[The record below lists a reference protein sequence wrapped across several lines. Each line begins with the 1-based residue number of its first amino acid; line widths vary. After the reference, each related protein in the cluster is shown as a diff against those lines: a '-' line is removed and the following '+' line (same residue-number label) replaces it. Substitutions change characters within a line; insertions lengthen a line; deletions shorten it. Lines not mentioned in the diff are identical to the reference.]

1 MRFLNEECSWN
12 LLQNKVFEQQSSPVE
27 LERLGRMIAKSCG
40 EQQSSPAELERIGRM
55 IAKSCGGLPLAIDV
69 AAGILAKV
77 DRTQY
82 HWRKIA
88 KNISLS
94 VATNDDQFSKILTL
108 SYDHLPCHLKACF
121 LCMGGFPEDYNIPVS
136 KLTKLWVAEGFL
148 KPNGPKSLEELAEEC
163 LEDLVKRNLVLN
175 IRRRSN
181 GKIKFCGLHDL
192 LRDLCIRKAEEEE
205 FLHVIN
211 LSVRSIPNQRRL
223 SIHSD
228 LSREFEEKHLDHVIK
243 TSLSGAT
250 RRRSKI
256 SRFLDA
262 ISGFAVKDA
271 SASTIHSTSTIRS
284 ILLFVRYSMSLSFI
298 VSYRLLRILDFSEA
312 ILDFIPRELTL
323 LVHLRFL
330 AFTYWDSEQKLM
342 LHPSIS
348 KLQNLQTLIIRLYAS
363 EALVLPFQVWKLPQL
378 RHLIFSKR
386 TILPIPLAVR
396 IGLQVPVLENLQ
408 TLCGVKNFRFT
419 SKAIEM
425 IPNLKKLKVSYIGL
439 SRENWQ
445 EYCLQNLI
453 RLHQLETLNFTF
465 EPISWCWQ
473 DTFPVIFALP
483 RILKKLTLSGCNI
496 PWRHMVIIGML
507 PNLEVL
513 KLRNSAFTGREWECT
528 EGEFPRLKY
537 LLMEGLNL
545 ERWLVESSH
554 FPCLVHLIIKACWKL
569 EEIRCQIGDIPTL
582 QLIEVGPGSKFAADS
597 VVLIHDERRS
607 LGNDLLHIRIHS

>member
-1 MRFLNEECSWN
+1 M
-12 LLQNKVFEQQSSPVE
+12 
-27 LERLGRMIAKSCG
+27 
-40 EQQSSPAELERIGRM
+40 
-55 IAKSCGGLPLAIDV
+55 
-69 AAGILAKV
+69 
-77 DRTQY
+77 
-82 HWRKIA
+82 
-88 KNISLS
+88 
-94 VATNDDQFSKILTL
+94 
-108 SYDHLPCHLKACF
+108 
-121 LCMGGFPEDYNIPVS
+121 
-136 KLTKLWVAEGFL
+136 
-148 KPNGPKSLEELAEEC
+148 
-163 LEDLVKRNLVLN
+163 
-175 IRRRSN
+175 
-181 GKIKFCGLHDL
+181 
-192 LRDLCIRKAEEEE
+192 
-205 FLHVIN
+205 
-211 LSVRSIPNQRRL
+211 PNQRRL

-228 LSREFEEKHLDHVIK
+228 LSREFEEKHLDIVIK

-284 ILLFVRYSMSLSFI
+284 LLLFVRYSMSLSFI
-298 VSYRLLRILDFSEA
+298 LGYRLLRVLDFSEA

-323 LVHLRFL
+323 LLHLRFL

-342 LHPSIS
+342 LPPSIS

-363 EALVLPFQVWKLPQL
+363 EALVLPFQMWKLPQL
-378 RHLIFSKR
+378 RHLVFSKR
-386 TILPIPLAVR
+386 TILSVPLAVR
-396 IGLQVPVLENLQ
+396 TVLENLQ

-425 IPNLKKLKVSYIGL
+425 IPNLKKLKVSYVGL

-473 DTFPVIFALP
+473 DTFPVIFDLP
-483 RILKKLTLSGCNI
+483 PNLKKLTLSGCNI
-496 PWRHMVIIGML
+496 PWQHVVIIGVL

-513 KLRNSAFTGREWECT
+513 KLRNSAFIGREWECT

-545 ERWLVESSH
+545 ERWLVENSH
-554 FPCLVHLIIKACWKL
+554 FPCLVRLIIKACWKL
-569 EEIRCQIGDIPTL
+569 EEIPCEIGDIPTL
-582 QLIEVGPGSKFAADS
+582 QLIEVGPGSKSAADS
-597 VVLIHDERRS
+597 VVLIHDEQRS
-607 LGNDLLHIRIHS
+607 LGNDLLHVRIHS

>member
-1 MRFLNEECSWN
+1 
-12 LLQNKVFEQQSSPVE
+12 
-27 LERLGRMIAKSCG
+27 
-40 EQQSSPAELERIGRM
+40 M
-55 IAKSCGGLPLAIDV
+55 IAKSCGGLPLAIVV

-88 KNISLS
+88 KNISLT

-121 LCMGGFPEDYNIPVS
+121 LYMGGFPEDFNIPVS

-211 LSVRSIPNQRRL
+211 LSVRSMPNQRRL

-228 LSREFEEKHLDHVIK
+228 LSREFEEKHLDIVIK

-271 SASTIHSTSTIRS
+271 PASTIHSTSTIRS
-284 ILLFVRYSMSLSFI
+284 LLLFVRYSMSLSFI
-298 VSYRLLRILDFSEA
+298 LGYRLLRVLDFSEA

-323 LVHLRFL
+323 LLHLRFL

-342 LHPSIS
+342 LPPSIS

-363 EALVLPFQVWKLPQL
+363 EALVLPFQMWKLPQL
-378 RHLIFSKR
+378 RHLVFSKR
-386 TILPIPLAVR
+386 TILSVPLA
-396 IGLQVPVLENLQ
+396 
-408 TLCGVKNFRFT
+408 
-419 SKAIEM
+419 
-425 IPNLKKLKVSYIGL
+425 
-439 SRENWQ
+439 
-445 EYCLQNLI
+445 
-453 RLHQLETLNFTF
+453 
-465 EPISWCWQ
+465 
-473 DTFPVIFALP
+473 DTFPVIFDLP
-483 RILKKLTLSGCNI
+483 PNLKKLTLSGCNI
-496 PWRHMVIIGML
+496 PWQHVVIIGML

-513 KLRNSAFTGREWECT
+513 KLRNSAFIWREWECT

-545 ERWLVESSH
+545 ERWLVENSH
-554 FPCLVHLIIKACWKL
+554 FPCLVRLIIKACWKL
-569 EEIRCQIGDIPTL
+569 EEIPCEIGDIPTL
-582 QLIEVGPGSKFAADS
+582 QLIEIGPGSKSAADS
-597 VVLIHDERRS
+597 VVLIHDEQRS
-607 LGNDLLHIRIHS
+607 LGNDLLHVRIHS